1 MVFSKKEHKLI
12 PDSFRSS
19 QSPGHFAVGV
29 YEVKTSHVIVG
40 GGGVYGCSESG
51 DRQSLTI
58 IQDLRDRIQE
68 LSHVFHTHTVLLA
81 GAFNAAL
88 TLADANNQV
97 INKPNTV
104 QALPALIEDH
114 QLIDL
119 GANVGCL
126 THTWHRRDSSGQS
139 SHIDLILTNIPMQ
152 RRQYK
157 LTQTIFDHAFV
168 HGIINLDRRQITH
181 AMKDFVLGSEE
192 FLIRYQE
199 WTEDFFR
206 NRGREEV
213 REDGLGGGSGD
224 AMGTNMDDL
233 YCFDDPLSGQT
244 TMHAFS
250 DLVHD
255 LSALHNEIAKS
266 KAGRMSKTLRET
278 SASLFRLQQK
288 LKGEDCRIKRQEMQ
302 EEILRQQQTL
312 KTDLEAKDTASR
324 MRISNFYKTGIGKM
338 QPETFYCI
346 KNVNRSRH
354 EGALVT
360 DPDQIVAT
368 LQAWYERTA
377 ERALPQTETLTDF
390 LARHHTDLP
399 QIEDDQKEALEDE
412 FSVDEVKHAI
422 KEAHE
427 VSASGPSGHTIAFY
441 KLLFLIMPNMMT
453 RALNQLVF
461 LPRLSEDEQLRW
473 VQHRKVIY
481 IPKSPSPSAPS
492 DYRPLSMLEVLYKI
506 PSRILAARLNRILPT
521 IIGPH
526 QHGFMMQKGIQ
537 EPSLLATHLIQDT
550 TQYNKPLQLV
560 SFDMEK
566 AFDRVGH
573 AIIIQALR
581 AFGVPEIMVQAIRQ
595 YTLVGY
601 AYVEVNGR
609 RGILITIKTGSGQGD
624 PLSSILFLISTE
636 PLNLILCSSFLELM
650 YVAEDN
656 ITVGPILYADDNL
669 TALAIQQVD
678 QIHSILQLYG
688 QYTGVSGLN
697 INVSKTTALCLNF
710 SRDIQEGLEQAGLAL
725 TNSA

>member
-12 PDSFRSS
+12 PDSVRNS
-19 QSPGHFAVGV
+19 QSPGHFVIGV
-29 YEVKTSHVIVG
+29 YEVKTSRVIV
-40 GGGVYGCSESG
+40 GGVYGCSERG
-51 DRQSLTI
+51 DRQSLEI
-58 IQDLRDRIQE
+58 IQDLRDRVQE
-68 LSHVFHTHTVLLA
+68 LSHVFGTRTVLLA
-81 GAFNAAL
+81 GDFNATL
-88 TLADANNQV
+88 TSADANNQN
-97 INKPNTV
+97 INKPHTV
-104 QALPALIEDH
+104 QALNALIEDH
-114 QLIDL
+114 HLIDL

-139 SHIDLILTNIPMQ
+139 SRIDLILTNIPIKL
-152 RRQYK
+152 RKYK

-168 HGIINLDRRQITH
+168 HGTINLDKRHVTH
-181 AMKDFVLGSEE
+181 AIKDFVLGSEE
-192 FLIRYQE
+192 FLIRSQE
-199 WTEDFFR
+199 RIEEFFR
-206 NRGREEV
+206 NRGRGEV
-213 REDGLGGGSGD
+213 REDGLEEGPGDTVGTDMD
-224 AMGTNMDDL
+224 AM
-233 YCFDDPLSGQT
+233 YCFDDPLTGQT

-250 DLVHD
+250 DLIQE

-266 KAGRMSKTLRET
+266 KAGRVSTTLRET

-288 LKGEDCRIKRQEMQ
+288 LKGEPCRIKRQEMQ
-302 EEILRQQQTL
+302 EEVLRLQQTL
-312 KTDLEAKDTASR
+312 KTDLEAKDTASH

-346 KNVNRSRH
+346 KNVNRSRDINSLRH
-354 EGALVT
+354 EGVEVT

-368 LQAWYERTA
+368 MQAWYERTA
-377 ERALPQTETLTDF
+377 ERALPQIETLPDF

-399 QIEDDQKEALEDE
+399 QIEDDQKEALEEE
-412 FSVDEVKHAI
+412 FSVDEVKYAI

-427 VSASGPSGHTIAFY
+427 VSAPGPSGQTIAFY

-461 LPRLSEDEQLRW
+461 LPRLSEDEHLRW
-473 VQHRKVIY
+473 VQPRKVIY
-481 IPKSPSPSAPS
+481 IPKGPLPSAPS

-526 QHGFMMQKGIQ
+526 QHGFMTQKGIQ
-537 EPSLLATHLIQDT
+537 GPSLMATHLIQDA
-550 TQYNKPLQLV
+550 TQYHKPLQLV

-581 AFGVPEIMVQAIRQ
+581 AFGVPEIMVQAISQ

-601 AYVEVNGR
+601 AYVEVNGW

-636 PLNLILCSSFLELM
+636 PLNRILCSSFLELM

-669 TALAIQQVD
+669 TPLAIQRVD
-678 QIHSILQLYG
+678 QIHSILQLYE

-697 INVSKTTALCLNF
+697 INVSKTTALCINT
-710 SRDIQEGLEQAGLAL
+710 S
-725 TNSA
+725 

>member
-1 MVFSKKEHKLI
+1 
-12 PDSFRSS
+12 
-19 QSPGHFAVGV
+19 
-29 YEVKTSHVIVG
+29 VIVA
-40 GGGVYGCSESG
+40 GVYGCSESG
-51 DRQSLTI
+51 DRPSLAI
-58 IQDLRDRIQE
+58 VQDLRDRIQE
-68 LSHVFHTHTVLLA
+68 LSHVYHTRTVLLA
-81 GAFNAAL
+81 GDFNA
-88 TLADANNQV
+88 TLSQADANNRI

-104 QALPALIEDH
+104 QALHTLIEDH
-114 QLIDL
+114 QLVDL
-119 GANVGCL
+119 KANVGCL

-139 SHIDLILTNIPMQ
+139 SRIDLILTNIPMQ

-168 HGIINLDRRQITH
+168 HGTINLDRRQTTH
-181 AMKDFVLGSEE
+181 AMKYFVLGSEE
-192 FLIRYQE
+192 FLIRSQE
-199 WTEDFFR
+199 RIEDFFLS
-206 NRGREEV
+206 RGREEMH
-213 REDGLGGGSGD
+213 EDGLGGVPED
-224 AMGTNMDDL
+224 AMGNTMDDQ
-233 YCFDDPLSGQT
+233 YCVDDPLSGQT

-266 KAGRMSKTLRET
+266 KAGRVSKTLREI

-288 LKGEDCRIKRQEMQ
+288 LKGEACQVKRQEMQ
-302 EEILRQQQTL
+302 EEILRLQQTL
-312 KTDLEAKDTASR
+312 KTDIEAKDTASR

-346 KNVNRSRH
+346 ENVNRSRDINLLRH

-360 DPDQIVAT
+360 VPDQIVAT
-368 LQAWYERTA
+368 MQAWYERTA

-399 QIEDDQKEALEDE
+399 QIEDDQKEALEEE
-412 FSVDEVKHAI
+412 FSVDEVKQAI
-422 KEAHE
+422 NEAHE
-427 VSASGPSGHTIAFY
+427 VSAPGPSGHTIAFY
-441 KLLFLIMPNMMT
+441 KLLFLTMPNMMT

-461 LPRLSEDEQLRW
+461 LLRLSEDEQLRW

-481 IPKSPSPSAPS
+481 IPKIPSPTAPS

-521 IIGPH
+521 IIGPN

-537 EPSLLATHLIQDT
+537 EPSLLATHLIQDAT
-550 TQYNKPLQLV
+550 LYSKPLQLV

-581 AFGVPEIMVQAIRQ
+581 AFGVPEIMVQAISQ

-636 PLNLILCSSFLELM
+636 PLNRILCSSFMELM
-650 YVAEDN
+650 YTAEDN

-669 TALAIQQVD
+669 TPLAIQQAD
-678 QIHSILQLYG
+678 QIQSILQLYE

-697 INVSKTTALCLNF
+697 INVSKTTALCINTAETSKRAWNRLVYRLQTPPN
-710 SRDIQEGLEQAGLAL
+710 ILEYTWLPL
-725 TNSA
+725 